1 MLLLLVMLPG
11 AEIAATDKKG
21 KDRTSPVKKNVGEGI
36 EHQTNMVSA
45 GGQVLQEV
53 GLTPVRWQQ
62 MGRLDNQF
70 RKKNRPGVKLRVTL

>member
-1 MLLLLVMLPG
+1 MQVGHNPIINIL
-11 AEIAATDKKG
+11 IRDKKG

-62 MGRLDNQF
+62 MGQLDNQF
-70 RKKNRPGVKLRVTL
+70 RKKNGPGVKLRVTL